1 MTLFILPGE
10 NVAKFI
16 VNYYP
21 LGDALYQLTQL
32 RDLQV
37 IPNLCLRRRFCHDWL
52 ALAIC
57 VIVCQLYS
65 FETFEL
71 RLYSVLFSFMSEV

>member
-10 NVAKFI
+10 NVANFI

-21 LGDALYQLTQL
+21 LGDALHQLTQL
-32 RDLQV
+32 KDLQV

-71 RLYSVLFSFMSEV
+71 RLYSVLFSFVSEV